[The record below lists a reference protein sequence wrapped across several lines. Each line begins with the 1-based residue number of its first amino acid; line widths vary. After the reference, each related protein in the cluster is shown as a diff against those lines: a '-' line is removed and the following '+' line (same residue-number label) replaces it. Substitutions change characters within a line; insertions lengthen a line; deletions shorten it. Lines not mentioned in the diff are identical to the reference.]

1 MNEYK
6 ENMFE
11 LPIYCINIKNWDSK
25 KNLLKNLIEKSNIL
39 IKKGETV
46 QSDYEDNGPFNQEI
60 YKIVKE
66 EIEEFC
72 TLSKLY
78 CQKLSRSWF
87 QISSKGQYHPIHNHG
102 AIGYSATCF
111 VEYDNNY
118 HTPTQFIAPYAD
130 PITGNVIRY
139 SPKVEEGVIIFFPSM
154 IPHFTEPN
162 LSNVQ
167 RTILSFNLDVEY
179 NDQLNQLF
187 NFIDNLDQIIKD
199 INI

>member
-78 CQKLSRSWF
+78 CQKLDSQMKQFLKKEQFFKTGESVVITIGRPLVARSRTNMLTIE
-87 QISSKGQYHPIHNHG
+87 QIP
-102 AIGYSATCF
+102 
-111 VEYDNNY
+111 
-118 HTPTQFIAPYAD
+118 
-130 PITGNVIRY
+130 
-139 SPKVEEGVIIFFPSM
+139 
-154 IPHFTEPN
+154 
-162 LSNVQ
+162 
-167 RTILSFNLDVEY
+167 
-179 NDQLNQLF
+179 
-187 NFIDNLDQIIKD
+187 
-199 INI
+199 